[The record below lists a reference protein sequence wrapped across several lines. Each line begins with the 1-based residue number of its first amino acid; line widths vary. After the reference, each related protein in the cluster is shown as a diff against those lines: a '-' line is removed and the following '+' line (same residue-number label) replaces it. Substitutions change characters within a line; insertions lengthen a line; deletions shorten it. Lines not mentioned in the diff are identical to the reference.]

1 MNKVVTTREELLHT
15 AQEIVFQEGMDKLSI
30 RALAKKHD
38 ISVGAVYNYFPSKSE
53 LVLAI
58 IEDFWKQIFH
68 QDICEMSKQLSFSNF
83 YEMVYQRLVNHSEA
97 FFSVLLGQLNI
108 LKDHDKEKGKQME
121 QKYMVHI
128 QHGFLYALQ
137 QDENIDESIWSEVF
151 TKENFVSFLLEMMI
165 NDLTHQRLDCH
176 FTKEVLE
183 RLLYEKQEDKR

>member
-1 MNKVVTTREELLHT
+1 MCIRDRYNEQCSEWRCHMNKVVTTREELLHT

-58 IEDFWKQIFH
+58 IEDFWKQVFH

-83 YEMVYQRLVNHSEA
+83 YEMVYQRLAKHSEA
-97 FFSVLLGQLNI
+97 FFSVLLGQLNL
-108 LKDHDKEKGKQME
+108 LKDNDKEKGKQME

-128 QHGFLYALQ
+128 QNGFLYALQ
-137 QDENIDESIWSEVF
+137 P
-151 TKENFVSFLLEMMI
+151 VSYTHLQYLNR
-165 NDLTHQRLDCH
+165 NDQWQ
-176 FTKEVLE
+176 EE
-183 RLLYEKQEDKR
+183 QLYV